1 LLDNNYLSLDD
12 DAHIIFKDIKMIW
25 VLRELYEN
33 ETINYVNCPNG
44 LKKYIDTLLDKS
56 YVKSSSTFFSESEQH
71 YFNYY
76 LNRSEYG
83 NSLDIRNSYVHGTQP
98 KAGKDQQKHKYH
110 YIIILKLLILI
121 ILKINDE
128 VCNKNL
134 TKSST

>member
-1 LLDNNYLSLDD
+1 VP
-12 DAHIIFKDIKMIW
+12 DIRMIW
-25 VLRELYEN
+25 VLKELYVNEN
-33 ETINYVNCPNG
+33 INYVNCSTELKEFIDG
-44 LKKYIDTLLDKS
+44 LLAKS
-56 YVKSSSTFFSESEQH
+56 YVKSGNTLLSESEQH

-98 KAGKDQQKHKYH
+98 KAGENQSKHKYH

-128 VCNKNL
+128 ICNKNL
-134 TKSST
+134 TTAST